1 MESENYSKVVNIA
14 KKKKKSRVTNIENKS
29 FLTSGECDR
38 DNIRV
43 REYRVQTIGYKIGLR
58 IYYTM

>member
-29 FLTSGECDR
+29 VLTSGECDR

-43 REYRVQTIGYKIGLR
+43 REYRVQTIGYKIG
-58 IYYTM
+58 